1 MNKTIKNNNLINIFS
16 DRNIYNSNEFININ
30 LSLDG
35 NFFEDD
41 KIKLLIENS
50 QGELISKFDEF
61 EKNNENNYTFSI
73 KFQNEQM
80 LFAQA

>member
-1 MNKTIKNNNLINIFS
+1 MKKTIKNNNLINIFS

-61 EKNNENNYTFSI
+61 EK
-73 KFQNEQM
+73 K
-80 LFAQA
+80 